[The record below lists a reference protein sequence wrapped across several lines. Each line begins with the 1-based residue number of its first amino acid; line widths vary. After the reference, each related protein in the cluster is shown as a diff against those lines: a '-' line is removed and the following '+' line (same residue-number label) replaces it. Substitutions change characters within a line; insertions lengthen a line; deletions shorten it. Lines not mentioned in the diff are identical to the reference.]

1 MEMKVKRREW
11 VKTAAIIFLAVLLVL
26 TFFSNTI
33 MNYSLPEVATQS
45 VQSGSIN
52 AKIRGTGTVAANE
65 SYEVTV
71 EQSHKVA
78 SVLVKQ
84 GQQVKVDD
92 VLFRFEGGES
102 DELKAAQDALDQA
115 EQGYEKSLIEAGNA
129 AAKENREIQKARD
142 AYNEAL
148 AVYQQYSTMSASQI
162 ATRLAEAEVRLK
174 DLQTESSQAQQ
185 DYDNAKAEYDQ
196 LASQIA
202 GLETDIAG
210 YEKLVA
216 SAQSELDS
224 LEDKKRA
231 ADSAD
236 AELTGTKA
244 AYGENYDRF
253 LSMVGGDSDK
263 AAVYAADLTLMR
275 STLGLDDATAT
286 AFSAA
291 FKAISE
297 ATAAKEKAD
306 MELSRACNGGNYTSM
321 LQELR
326 SEKSAAED
334 NLSNSESELRRLK
347 KQQGDEDYLNDLK
360 YAVTEANQAVT
371 DQQAEYDKLSKA
383 SSAATTMKSA
393 KDTLENLVFE
403 QNLADSASVDMK
415 AAKESIEK
423 QRENVEKLKK
433 AAEGGEV
440 KSPVNGTISS
450 LSVSA
455 GQTANAGTALAT
467 IDVTDRGYTLKIP
480 VTNEQAKKVTI
491 GEQAELVNYWWGGD
505 DITATLESIGT
516 DPANPG
522 KGKQL
527 TFRMNGTVEPGQ
539 SITLSIGQKSAN
551 YDCLVPNSAVRSDNN
566 GSFVL
571 LVTSKSSPLGNRY
584 TATRVS
590 VNVLASDDTSTAVT
604 GLSAGDFVLTTSSKP
619 VSSGMQVRLADES

>member
-45 VQSGSIN
+45 VESGTIN

-78 SVLVKQ
+78 SVLVKE
-84 GQQVKVDD
+84 GQEVKVDD

-162 ATRLAEAEVRLK
+162 ATKLAEAEIKLK
-174 DLQTESSQAQQ
+174 DLQIESSQAQQ

-202 GLETDIAG
+202 GLETDISG

-306 MELSRACNGGNYTSM
+306 NDLSRACRGGDYASAYA
-321 LQELR
+321 ELE
-326 SEKSAAED
+326 SEKTSAENNLADAEG
-334 NLSNSESELRRLK
+334 ELRRLK

-360 YAVTEANQAVT
+360 YAVTEANQAVS

-383 SSAATTMKSA
+383 SSAAATMKSA

-423 QRENVEKLKK
+423 QRENIEKLKK
-433 AAEGGEV
+433 ESEGGEV

-450 LSVSA
+450 LAVSA
-455 GQTANAGTALAT
+455 GQTANAGTTLAK
-467 IDVTDRGYTLKIP
+467 IDVTDRGYTLKIG

-491 GEQAELVNYWWGGD
+491 GEQAELVNYWWGND
-505 DITATLESIGT
+505 DITATLESVGT
-516 DPANPG
+516 DPSNPG
-522 KGKQL
+522 KGKLL
-527 TFRMNGTVEPGQ
+527 TFRLNGTVEPGQ

-619 VSSGMQVRLADES
+619 VSSGMQVRLADEN